1 MCLWDPSNGASFEH
15 QSFANQ
21 CRCNLDMGDRNSTI
35 VEWCCA
41 LHSLSPF
48 EISFW
53 WHLVA
58 CNWIPKCI
66 TMQSKLTKT
75 KKMMQQRHTQRD
87 YALILLQVYRKGY
100 SFWRYCVMEI
110 QFFSYYYYLSIS
122 FPHVLNF
129 LNIILISWWHGILTL
144 YICLNF

>member
-1 MCLWDPSNGASFEH
+1 MCLWDPWNGASFEH
-15 QSFANQ
+15 ESFANHR
-21 CRCNLDMGDRNSTI
+21 RCNLGMAYRNSTI
-35 VEWCCA
+35 VEWCRA
-41 LHSLSPF
+41 LHSLSLF

-58 CNWIPKCI
+58 WNWIPKCI

-100 SFWRYCVMEI
+100 SFWRYCVREI
-110 QFFSYYYYLSIS
+110 QFFSYYYYLSFS
-122 FPHVLNF
+122 FPHV
-129 LNIILISWWHGILTL
+129 LNIILISWWHWILTL
-144 YICLNF
+144 YNCLKF